1 MRSKV
6 AEQLRREQ
14 RERFAAMSPSERVAM
29 AERLGRD
36 WVAEFAAA
44 NASTRQAA
52 LKVLRRSRRAGRS
65 PSASMDG
72 RDDP

>member
-6 AEQLRREQ
+6 AEQLRQEQ
-14 RERFAAMSPSERVAM
+14 RERFAAMSPSERVGM
-29 AERLGRD
+29 AERLGREWLAD
-36 WVAEFAAA
+36 FTSA

-52 LKVLRRSRRAGRS
+52 LKVLRRSRRAGRR

-72 RDDP
+72 RDDS